1 MASASSW
8 RILRPLTQ
16 GRRSGRVSSP
26 LATHGMSGS
35 SVFLNVSIA
44 QRHSSSRA
52 KKIKCHQSPN
62 TGKCEACK
70 LSKTPCRFRDRER
83 YHAQRAGSMSASSSN
98 FPSDSEDS
106 QSYTESPN
114 LLPRRAT
121 LPSFPHYTQQGHLRS
136 SSLPPAMPR
145 LPHGA
150 LAEGSAYRSGSP
162 NSEIGPQRIRRSS
175 ARLVVGLW
183 TVSLVLF

>member
-1 MASASSW
+1 MSA
-8 RILRPLTQ
+8 PAVFQT
-16 GRRSGRVSSP
+16 VS
-26 LATHGMSGS
+26 LAQSCP
-35 SVFLNVSIA
+35 
-44 QRHSSSRA
+44 SSRA

-62 TGKCEACK
+62 TNKCEACK

-83 YHAQRAGSMSASSSN
+83 YHAQRAGSLSASSSN

-106 QSYTESPN
+106 QSYTDSPN

-121 LPSFPHYTQQGHLRS
+121 LPSLPHYSTQGHLRS

-150 LAEGSAYRSGSP
+150 LVDASAYRSGSP
-162 NSEIGPQRIRRSS
+162 HSEVGPQRVRRNSS
-175 ARLVVGLW
+175 RLATHIMVPSILY
-183 TVSLVLF
+183 